1 MNKIGVFASGGDSP
15 GKYLVRNSKN
25 ISKQIMYKNIVH
37 HYCMIITIKNYCI
50 RIEMKI
56 NKFIWDFTQ

>member
-1 MNKIGVFASGGDSP
+1 MNKIGVFTSGGDSP
-15 GKYLVRNSKN
+15 GKYLARNSEN

-50 RIEMKI
+50 RIEM
-56 NKFIWDFTQ
+56 

>member
-1 MNKIGVFASGGDSP
+1 MNKIGVFTSGGDLP

-37 HYCMIITIKNYCI
+37 HYYNDKKLLYQN
-50 RIEMKI
+50 RDV
-56 NKFIWDFTQ
+56 NQ